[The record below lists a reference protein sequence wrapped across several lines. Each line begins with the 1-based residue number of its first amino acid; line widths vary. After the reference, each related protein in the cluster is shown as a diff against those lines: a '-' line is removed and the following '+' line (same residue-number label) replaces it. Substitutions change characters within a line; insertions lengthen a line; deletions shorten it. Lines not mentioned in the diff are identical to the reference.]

1 MRVNIRYV
9 GSSGNEYNLVSDG
22 ILHREANYMTWSW
35 TAVGTKL
42 QYGQRIANFS
52 RNAASYKTTLLFHG
66 LPSKRR
72 ALLGALHDDWEQDLR
87 DVKPGRIYWGDW
99 YIDCFI
105 IDSSTEPTEGMA
117 YTSNGITILAP
128 HPFWQQDF
136 ELEFAKQEPSGSS
149 NFLEYSYGYSYDYTQ
164 PVIGERSVARDFPFK
179 ADFKMTIF
187 GPVVNPMVTING
199 YSYVFYMTIAAG
211 EYLVVDSRAKTVTLY
226 GAGGVQTNAFDN
238 RNKAESVFEQIP
250 GGNLQVVWDATF
262 GFNLTIYHER
272 SEPRTEVIT

>member
-1 MRVNIRYV
+1 MRVKIRYV
-9 GSSGNEYNLVSDG
+9 SSSGNEYSLVSDG
-22 ILHREANYMTWSW
+22 ILHKEANYMQWSW

-52 RNAASYKTTLLFHG
+52 RNAAAYKTTLLFHG
-66 LPSKRR
+66 IESKRR
-72 ALLGALHDDWEQDLR
+72 ALIDALHDDWEQDLR
-87 DVKPGRIYWGDW
+87 EVKPGRIYWEDW
-99 YIDCFI
+99 HIDCFI
-105 IDSSTEPTEGMA
+105 IDSSTEPTA
-117 YTSNGITILAP
+117 SRANTSNDITILAP
-128 HPFWQQDF
+128 RPFWQQDF
-136 ELEFAKQEPSGSS
+136 ELEFAKQEQTAGTP
-149 NFLEYSYGYSYDYTQ
+149 FLDYAYGYNYDYTR

-199 YSYVFYMTIAAG
+199 YPYIFYMTVEEG
-211 EYLVVDSRAKTVTLY
+211 EYLVVDSRARTVTLY

-238 RNKAESVFEQIP
+238 RNKAESVFEQIK

-272 SEPRTEVIT
+272 SEPRIEVTS